1 MKGAHKSGET
11 SILRSE
17 RHSENTESLF
27 SSDQEGG
34 HPSEGQS
41 SLDVLERLD

>member
-17 RHSENTESLF
+17 RQSENTESLF
-27 SSDQEGG
+27 SDQEGG